1 MTYRRAAI
9 PALTGAVLITLL
21 LWWAGASAHV
31 LQLQGATRVL
41 GIESVLELRRW
52 LAPWAYDPSV
62 LTSAGD
68 GTGVSGTPD
77 YSDLRRTGMQIRF
90 VALFA
95 LYGAGALLLLR
106 RMPPSHGR
114 TPGTLLALWAWGP
127 VAGTLAAA
135 VSTPWLIA
143 SGGQGGYRFL
153 PRLAAGIESSGPVAV
168 LVALL
173 TAGLTVLVGRVV
185 AKDGETSPR
194 SPVPA
199 RPARLAASL
208 GTALVAVSLLVLS
221 YDRVAARVHTAFSGS
236 GRLSEPGDLLRQWLI
251 LGGWTGPGSTGFGDW
266 LAYRLVDVLMLA
278 VVWWALR
285 LLPGLLTRVTFP
297 AMAVGGVCATVLAL
311 LAGQILRIPLD
322 DTLSV
327 WGPTHFL
334 ATLGTHIPAALT
346 FGTLAGTVSYATL
359 RLTSERTTPTPQP
372 VPAA

>member
-9 PALTGAVLITLL
+9 PALAGAVLITLL
-21 LWWAGASAHV
+21 LWWAGASAHA
-31 LQLQGATRVL
+31 LQLQGATRAL

-62 LTSAGD
+62 LTSPGD
-68 GTGVSGTPD
+68 DTGVSGAPA

-90 VALFA
+90 VALFV

-127 VAGTLAAA
+127 VAGTLAVA

-143 SGGQGGYRFL
+143 SGGQGSYRLL

-168 LVALL
+168 LAALL
-173 TAGLTVLVGRVV
+173 TAGLTVLVGR
-185 AKDGETSPR
+185 AAAQDGETPPR
-194 SPVPA
+194 SAVPA

-208 GTALVAVSLLVLS
+208 GTAVVAVSLLILS
-221 YDRVAARVHTAFSGS
+221 YDRVTARIHTAFSGT

-251 LGGWTGPGSTGFGDW
+251 LGVWSGPAGTPFGDW
-266 LAYRLVDVLMLA
+266 LVYRLVDVLMLA
-278 VVWWALR
+278 VVWWSLR
-285 LLPGLLTRVTFP
+285 LLPGLLTRATLP

-311 LAGQILRIPLD
+311 LTGQVLRIPLD
-322 DTLSV
+322 DTLGV

-334 ATLGTHIPAALT
+334 AALGAHVPAALT
-346 FGTLAGTVSYATL
+346 FGALAGTVAFAAL
-359 RLTSERTTPTPQP
+359 RLTGERTTPAPQP